1 MKWHEK
7 LYSFI
12 TTHLKSV
19 LTFVFFIIYFAT
31 IYWFN
36 RWILDCIYFRE
47 IMHNNLT
54 ILVCLLAILW
64 LTAIF
69 LLVLSKIY
77 ISKDMLTNDLV
88 LVKYI
93 SEVIT
98 GIIITGLA
106 IIVMITIKLLYF
118 PRWWW

>member
-1 MKWHEK
+1 
-7 LYSFI
+7 
-12 TTHLKSV
+12 
-19 LTFVFFIIYFAT
+19 
-31 IYWFN
+31 
-36 RWILDCIYFRE
+36 
-47 IMHNNLT
+47 
-54 ILVCLLAILW
+54 
-64 LTAIF
+64 
-69 LLVLSKIY
+69 
-77 ISKDMLTNDLV
+77 MLTNDLV